1 MLDLDEEE
9 RIQESLDILDTA
21 ITQQKRIFF
30 NDMANYSP
38 KASIPIKERMKRFL
52 YNNLNSDDEY
62 LMEVKRKSLL
72 MEKHSNYTIL
82 NDAVKMNDSRYVEA
96 LIKSGAPL
104 DNPDR
109 NQMTPLEIAI
119 STNNYELCAMLL
131 YYGCSRFRSRF
142 SSHLI
147 YAICTGSNPDIQLL
161 LLKYEPNLNVCFLKA
176 SLLFV
181 AIKHSHFLI
190 PHLLN
195 CGVHVDFQ
203 KTFYFIL
210 RNPVPLDYFQ
220 LFWKKFD
227 YDEWEEDCYESVL
240 LAALKS
246 KSPSNNLWQGYLR
259 IIIEDPRIGCILERH
274 DTILIPFLVDQ
285 YCRRNIPE
293 SKYYDLICILLSHGC
308 RMNFEVMDRVLYFY
322 LGWESPTYKLLRHME
337 IIGLDK
343 KYYYRSFGLIQF
355 CFQKP
360 LASILHSFFN
370 SKGSTTSPDFEDFE
384 KFFTVTGAL
393 RKCLESGNLPSTDE
407 DCSERTVPPLL
418 ELARNRSRDFI
429 CMKYKI
435 VNAGKYISVVKH
447 YLNLPDKLK
456 TILTF
461 DCPLY

>member
-131 YYGCSRFRSRF
+131 YYGC
-142 SSHLI
+142 I
-147 YAICTGSNPDIQLL
+147 
-161 LLKYEPNLNVCFLKA
+161 
-176 SLLFV
+176 
-181 AIKHSHFLI
+181 
-190 PHLLN
+190 
-195 CGVHVDFQ
+195 
-203 KTFYFIL
+203 
-210 RNPVPLDYFQ
+210 
-220 LFWKKFD
+220 
-227 YDEWEEDCYESVL
+227 
-240 LAALKS
+240 
-246 KSPSNNLWQGYLR
+246 
-259 IIIEDPRIGCILERH
+259 
-274 DTILIPFLVDQ
+274 
-285 YCRRNIPE
+285 
-293 SKYYDLICILLSHGC
+293 
-308 RMNFEVMDRVLYFY
+308 
-322 LGWESPTYKLLRHME
+322 
-337 IIGLDK
+337 
-343 KYYYRSFGLIQF
+343 
-355 CFQKP
+355 
-360 LASILHSFFN
+360 
-370 SKGSTTSPDFEDFE
+370 
-384 KFFTVTGAL
+384 TGAL